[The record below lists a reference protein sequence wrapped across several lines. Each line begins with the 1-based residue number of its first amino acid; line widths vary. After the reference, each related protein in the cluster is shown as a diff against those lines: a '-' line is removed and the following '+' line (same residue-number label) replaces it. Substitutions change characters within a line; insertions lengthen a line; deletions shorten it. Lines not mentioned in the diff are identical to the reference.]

1 MADKG
6 RKRVP
11 GKFCVEGGPRKE
23 SCTNTNAT
31 PGLSIY
37 LFPKDE
43 AVRRQWVNL
52 VHKHRPDFKATNTS
66 VLCSVH
72 FAPACFT
79 RRLDLADSKH
89 NISGSHDLERG
100 SIPKIDAL
108 VEQGKSETTDKERR
122 MVEYLFSTFLNYTRQ
137 Y

>member
-11 GKFCVEGGPRKE
+11 GKYCVAGGTRKV

-31 PGLSIY
+31 PGVSMH

-43 AVRRQWVNL
+43 TVRRQWVNF
-52 VHKHRPDFKATNTS
+52 VHKHHPDFEATNTS

-72 FAPACFT
+72 FTKECFT
-79 RRLDLADSKH
+79 RRFDLADSKH
-89 NISGSHDLERG
+89 NISGSHHLEGVPFR
-100 SIPKIDAL
+100 
-108 VEQGKSETTDKERR
+108 
-122 MVEYLFSTFLNYTRQ
+122 
-137 Y
+137 